1 MNLHTKGKY
10 NMKQIVK
17 QLEALPWIVRVL
29 LTIFVGIYGNLIRLL
44 KSLAAN
50 NTVAVI
56 LSVILLC
63 TGGLVVLWI
72 IDLITVLLDKKIWWI
87 C

>member
-1 MNLHTKGKY
+1 
-10 NMKQIVK
+10 MKQIVK
-17 QLEALPWIVRVL
+17 QLEALPWILRVL
-29 LTIFVGIYGNLIRLL
+29 LTIFVGAYGNIIRLL

-63 TGGLVVLWI
+63 TGGLLVLWI

>member
-1 MNLHTKGKY
+1 
-10 NMKQIVK
+10 MKQIVK

-29 LTIFVGIYGNLIRLL
+29 LTIFVGFYGNLIRLL

>member
-1 MNLHTKGKY
+1 
-10 NMKQIVK
+10 MKQIVK
-17 QLEALPWIVRVL
+17 QLEALPWILRVL
-29 LTIFVGIYGNLIRLL
+29 LTIFVGAYGNIIRLL

-63 TGGLVVLWI
+63 TGGLLVLWI
-72 IDLITVLLDKKIWWI
+72 VDLITVLLGKKIWWI